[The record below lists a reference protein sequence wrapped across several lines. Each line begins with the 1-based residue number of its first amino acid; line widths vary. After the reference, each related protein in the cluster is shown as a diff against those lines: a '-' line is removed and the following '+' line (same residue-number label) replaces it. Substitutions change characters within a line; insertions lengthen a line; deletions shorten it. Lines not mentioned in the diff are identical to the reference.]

1 MNRFWIWR
9 TYSAPTEEIGS
20 YRITPVA
27 QLIGLKWRGGGW
39 LWQFP
44 IAMEVETEGS
54 HERLPI
60 PHVTRTAIWLLYGLV
75 TVALLIVIL
84 ILWRKRRQR
93 RKS

>member
-44 IAMEVETEGS
+44 IAVEVE
-54 HERLPI
+54 
-60 PHVTRTAIWLLYGLV
+60 IWLLYGLV

>member
-9 TYSAPTEEIGS
+9 TYNAPTTEVGAYS
-20 YRITPVA
+20 ITPIA
-27 QLIGLKWRGGGW
+27 QLIGVRWRGGGW

-44 IAMEVETEGS
+44 LAVEVETEGT

-60 PHVTRTAIWLLYGLV
+60 PYVTRTAIWLLYGLF
-75 TVALLIVIL
+75 TVALLIGIL
-84 ILWRKRRQR
+84 TLWRTRRQR